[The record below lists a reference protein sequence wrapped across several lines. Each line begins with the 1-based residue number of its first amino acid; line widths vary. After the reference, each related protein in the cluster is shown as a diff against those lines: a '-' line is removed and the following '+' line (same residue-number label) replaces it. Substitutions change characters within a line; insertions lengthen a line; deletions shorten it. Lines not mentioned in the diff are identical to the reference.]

1 MEKDKY
7 LKLLSAKY
15 PNLQA
20 VYREIINLNAILNLP
35 KGTEHFLSDLHGEY
49 EAFCHILNNCSG
61 VIREKVKLL
70 SGNSLSDEEQKELC
84 TLIYYPKEKLELCR
98 RQGKLTREWYRKRL
112 NELIEAAKLFSSK
125 YTRSKVRKAM
135 PEEFAYIIDELIHVQ
150 KDEDDNQVI
159 YHKKILD
166 TILELDAADE
176 FIIALASLL
185 KRLAVDHLHIVGDI
199 YDRGPS
205 PDRILDMLMEYHSL
219 DIQWGNHDILW
230 IGAAMGSEACMANA
244 VRNSLRYHN
253 VEMLEN
259 GYGISVRKLT
269 LFAEKTYQEE
279 EPMKAAQKALNV
291 ILFKLEGQVI
301 LRHPEYEMEDR
312 LLLDKIDRE
321 AGTVRIGH
329 KEYVMKDMDFP
340 TVDPK
345 NPYELSS
352 EEEEIVRDMQTAFR
366 QSERLQRHIRFLYE
380 KGGMY
385 LVFNGNLLYHGCIPL
400 NRLGAFDSMTLD
412 GRTYEGRAYL
422 DYADQMVRKLRT
434 SKATQ
439 SDRDFAWY
447 LWCGRKSP
455 LAGRN
460 IKTFERSYV
469 EDEEAW
475 YEEKNPYYQ
484 YHEREGICD
493 MILKEFGLASEHSH
507 IINGHT
513 PIRTLKGELP
523 VKAGGKLLVID
534 GGFCEAYHATTGI
547 AGYTLI
553 YNSHGMRLKSH
564 HPFENIYKAL
574 EENKDIESDSS
585 MIETENGRVM
595 VKDTDIG
602 KGIQEDIEDLKELAR
617 KYQAGGFL
625 RD

>member
-1 MEKDKY
+1 
-7 LKLLSAKY
+7 
-15 PNLQA
+15 
-20 VYREIINLNAILNLP
+20 
-35 KGTEHFLSDLHGEY
+35 
-49 EAFCHILNNCSG
+49 
-61 VIREKVKLL
+61 
-70 SGNSLSDEEQKELC
+70 
-84 TLIYYPKEKLELCR
+84 
-98 RQGKLTREWYRKRL
+98 
-112 NELIEAAKLFSSK
+112 
-125 YTRSKVRKAM
+125 
-135 PEEFAYIIDELIHVQ
+135 
-150 KDEDDNQVI
+150 
-159 YHKKILD
+159 
-166 TILELDAADE
+166 
-176 FIIALASLL
+176 
-185 KRLAVDHLHIVGDI
+185 
-199 YDRGPS
+199 
-205 PDRILDMLMEYHSL
+205 MLMEYHSL

-329 KEYVMKDMDFP
+329 KEYAMKDMDFP

-380 KGGMY
+380 KGEMY

-412 GRTYEGRAYL
+412 GRAYEGRAYL

-513 PIRTLKGELP
+513 PIRTLKGSFP
-523 VKAGGKLLVID
+523 
-534 GGFCEAYHATTGI
+534 
-547 AGYTLI
+547 
-553 YNSHGMRLKSH
+553 
-564 HPFENIYKAL
+564 
-574 EENKDIESDSS
+574 
-585 MIETENGRVM
+585 
-595 VKDTDIG
+595 
-602 KGIQEDIEDLKELAR
+602 
-617 KYQAGGFL
+617 
-625 RD
+625 